1 MPEKRSHHNAS
12 EFWEN
17 TPALHKETRHK
28 VGTDICPSDSS
39 TLYFELTKFHAF
51 TLHSCSVISLT
62 NPVNI
67 NSKKPVRLKKEGVV
81 RSQLSP
87 EDKHTHRLTR
97 YRQYLLHSIA
107 GNHENSL
114 SYIWEPL
121 MSNCVPVHPVVLPK
135 IMNSVREHHIR
146 SN

>member
-1 MPEKRSHHNAS
+1 MQGPKAHSCQKKDPTTMPVSSEKIL
-12 EFWEN
+12 
-17 TPALHKETRHK
+17 LHFIRKLDK

-87 EDKHTHRLTR
+87 EDKHTQTH
-97 YRQYLLHSIA
+97 
-107 GNHENSL
+107 
-114 SYIWEPL
+114 
-121 MSNCVPVHPVVLPK
+121 K
-135 IMNSVREHHIR
+135 IQTIPTS
-146 SN
+146 

>member
-1 MPEKRSHHNAS
+1 MLQMQGPKAHSCQKKRSHHNAS

-67 NSKKPVRLKKEGVV
+67 NSKKPVRLKKEGVA
-81 RSQLSP
+81 RSQFSP
-87 EDKHTHRLTR
+87 EDKHTQTH
-97 YRQYLLHSIA
+97 
-107 GNHENSL
+107 
-114 SYIWEPL
+114 
-121 MSNCVPVHPVVLPK
+121 K
-135 IMNSVREHHIR
+135 IQTIPTS
-146 SN
+146 